1 MKVNT
6 FRNTAT
12 LAFSVAFAAAVM
24 AQSPSPQTPQTPP
37 TTRPAPE
44 TQQRQDNLKSMIGK
58 SVTLSGCLAEEK
70 AVTGQTPNVTE
81 RAGAAPDYIL
91 TNVQV
96 KASAPAAA
104 ATTGAPQTPSA
115 AGTTGG
121 LMPAMKVK
129 LKQVD
134 NDEMRANLNKR
145 LEVTGH
151 LQAAKAPSTGVA
163 GAVSEVARGGGPNEP
178 LPEVHVTNVRAL
190 DQTCT
195 PTR

>member
-1 MKVNT
+1 
-6 FRNTAT
+6 
-12 LAFSVAFAAAVM
+12 
-24 AQSPSPQTPQTPP
+24 
-37 TTRPAPE
+37 
-44 TQQRQDNLKSMIGK
+44 MIGK
-58 SVTLSGCLAEEK
+58 TVTLSGCLAEEK

-81 RAGAAPDYIL
+81 RVGTAPDYIL

-96 KASAPAAA
+96 NTSASTSGASAAPSAGGTPTAGTTPS
-104 ATTGAPQTPSA
+104 ATGTPSAGSASA

-121 LMPAMKVK
+121 AMAAMKVK

-145 LEVTGH
+145 VEVTGH

-163 GAVSEVARGGGPNEP
+163 GAVSEAARGGGPNEP

-190 DQTCT
+190 AQPCT